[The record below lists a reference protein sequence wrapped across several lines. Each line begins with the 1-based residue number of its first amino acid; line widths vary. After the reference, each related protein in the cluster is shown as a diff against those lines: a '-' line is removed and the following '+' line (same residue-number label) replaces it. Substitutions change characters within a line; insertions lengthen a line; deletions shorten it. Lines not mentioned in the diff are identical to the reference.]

1 MSVQPRSKS
10 AAPARSASGKPA
22 KAGRAKA
29 AKSAAPSSRAKAGKF
44 GAAKSGKF
52 SDAPSRVK
60 SGKPARR
67 GTAAKEMSRARSE
80 FDSSS
85 ESAPQLGK
93 STWVKGTPKAGK
105 LTGKTSVRAGSKP
118 SSKSI
123 FKSGKGSS
131 NTPAKREKNSARSQ
145 ERAKRFADT
154 RGVGDV
160 QLRSRDS
167 RDENQSLSHGSP
179 RDSHG
184 DSQSDS
190 RAPRTT
196 KFAPARRVDTRVD
209 TRSDSRG
216 GSRGDSRGA
225 SRSADARSND
235 TRPTT
240 RRDARIAEVARGDGR
255 PNFEPQKR
263 TKFIP
268 GGKRTGAPARGS
280 DSSDRTGARS
290 SFNRDGARGAATR
303 DDSRTTSNREG
314 SSAGSSSRENF
325 RTSANREGSRP
336 TTRSTHSGIAT
347 PHKGSTFRPSSSR
360 NTDHMGS
367 NNSGPRSHNSR
378 GKSGNNYSNNE
389 FVEDFGA
396 DDNYINDVEQ
406 ETTEV
411 ALHHKPTEGTGKTWA
426 ELGIAPALVSALT
439 SQGITSPFPIQ
450 VATLPD
456 AIKGHDILGRG
467 QTGSGK
473 TLAFGLA
480 LLTNL
485 EGKQAAPH
493 RPLGLILT
501 PTRELALQINDVIT
515 PLARAI
521 RLDSVVIAGGMPY
534 GKQITAM
541 RKSCPILVATPGR
554 LIDLLDKGEVQLDDL
569 QITVLDEADQMA
581 DMGFLPVVKEI
592 LDQARPNGQRLL
604 FSATL
609 DRGVDSLVKKY
620 LNNPKTHSL
629 QNDRASVSTME
640 HHVLVM
646 HPGDKDEI
654 TAQIASRDGRT
665 ILFVKT
671 QRGADR
677 LADKL
682 ASVGVPVGALHGG
695 KSQAVRTRT
704 LAHFKASTTAA
715 LVATDVAARGI
726 HVDGISL
733 VVHVDAPTDHKDY
746 LHRAGR
752 TARAGEAGVV
762 VTLATSKQQSAVR
775 GLTSRAGVY
784 PKFVDV
790 RPHHAELVSIT
801 GSREPSGIAYVVP
814 VMASDGPRRSGKP
827 RPRSDQRRRRPR

>member
-1 MSVQPRSKS
+1 MSLQPRSKS
-10 AAPARSASGKPA
+10 AAPARI
-22 KAGRAKA
+22 
-29 AKSAAPSSRAKAGKF
+29 
-44 GAAKSGKF
+44 
-52 SDAPSRVK
+52 K
-60 SGKPARR
+60 SGKPPRK
-67 GTAAKEMSRARSE
+67 GTAGKPA
-80 FDSSS
+80 SS
-85 ESAPQLGK
+85 
-93 STWVKGTPKAGK
+93 
-105 LTGKTSVRAGSKP
+105 TSPR
-118 SSKSI
+118 
-123 FKSGKGSS
+123 
-131 NTPAKREKNSARSQ
+131 KREKTNARSQ

-154 RGVGDV
+154 RGAAIAT
-160 QLRSRDS
+160 
-167 RDENQSLSHGSP
+167 N
-179 RDSHG
+179 
-184 DSQSDS
+184 
-190 RAPRTT
+190 RT
-196 KFAPARRVDTRVD
+196 AERP
-209 TRSDSRG
+209 
-216 GSRGDSRGA
+216 
-225 SRSADARSND
+225 D

-240 RRDARIAEVARGDGR
+240 RRDASLAHAQSGDGR
-255 PNFEPQKR
+255 PNFEPKKR

-268 GGKRTGAPARGS
+268 GGKRTGTP
-280 DSSDRTGARS
+280 
-290 SFNRDGARGAATR
+290 
-303 DDSRTTSNREG
+303 
-314 SSAGSSSRENF
+314 
-325 RTSANREGSRP
+325 
-336 TTRSTHSGIAT
+336 TRSTHSGIAT
-347 PHKGSTFRPSSSR
+347 PNKSSFTRPSLSR
-360 NTDHMGS
+360 STNNFASRS
-367 NNSGPRSHNSR
+367 NNGSDKSR
-378 GKSGNNYSNNE
+378 GNFANNHYS
-389 FVEDFGA
+389 EDFGA
-396 DDNYINDVEQ
+396 DDNYITDVEQ
-406 ETTEV
+406 ESAIESSRHTPNESTNITF
-411 ALHHKPTEGTGKTWA
+411 AQ
-426 ELGIAPALVSALT
+426 LGITPSLVQILT
-439 SQGITSPFPIQ
+439 SQGINSPFPIQ
-450 VATLPD
+450 AATLPD

-473 TLAFGLA
+473 TLAFALA
-480 LLTNL
+480 LLTRL

-493 RPLGLILT
+493 RPLALILT

-515 PLARAI
+515 PLAKAI

-534 GKQITAM
+534 AKQITAM

-554 LIDLLDKGEVQLDDL
+554 LIDLLNRGEVQLDDL

-592 LDQARPNGQRLL
+592 LDQAKPNGQRLL

-654 TAQIASRDGRT
+654 TAQIAARDGRT

-682 ASVGVPVGALHGG
+682 ASAGVAVGALHGG

-704 LAHFKASTTAA
+704 LAHFKASPTAA

-726 HVDGISL
+726 HVDDVSL

-801 GSREPSGIAYVVP
+801 GSREPSGIAYIAP
-814 VMASDGPRRSGKP
+814 VADKPKFGGRKP
-827 RPRSDQRRRRPR
+827 RPNSDQRRRRPR